1 MKKQILTLTAVLS
14 LTVTSLLT
22 PPSLEP
28 AAKAAEAKSVIRFKD
43 VSTSH
48 WANSAITW
56 AVKENIVA
64 GYPDETFKPSKSVT
78 RAEFIKMLVDALHI
92 PHSSGSTPWYQAY
105 VHEAIESKIHS
116 EADFKSY
123 KEPITRLEMIRLAA
137 RSLARSDQYDAYLK
151 AFDGLYNGD
160 IPFVDYREL
169 KKADVPYTG
178 LVVGSKIMNG
188 FPDASLGLKK
198 NATRAEAVAIIQNLV
213 TTQSSKHPSDFQ
225 YLQELKELAETGMNA
240 TAVSELEPLLN
251 LIEEQKVIEHYNFDA
266 KLKRVYVIPTEGD
279 TVSFYER
286 KFLWDRDEHPAY
298 FWVGQTGY
306 VTAVFDVT
314 YKKDGNE
321 LTFSNYSFLNPSSFF
336 TYSEPRNK
344 FGFVQVF
351 MSDIFEAK
359 KGDTIEF
366 VLYGEYSNEDWDIGV
381 QTNMA
386 YKNSGFTILKN
397 PNKGK

>member
-1 MKKQILTLTAVLS
+1 MKKIMITLTAVLS

-22 PPSLEP
+22 PSSLEP
-28 AAKAAEAKSVIRFKD
+28 AAKAAEAKSVTRFKD

-64 GYPDETFKPSKSVT
+64 GYPDATFRPSKSVT
-78 RAEFIKMLVDALHI
+78 RAEFIKMLVDALHL

-105 VHEAIESKIHS
+105 VHEAVESKIHS
-116 EADFKSY
+116 QADFKSY
-123 KEPITRLEMIRLAA
+123 NEPISRLEMIRLAA
-137 RSLARSDQYDAYLK
+137 RSLARSEKYEAYLK
-151 AFDGLYNGD
+151 AFEGLYNGD
-160 IPFVDYREL
+160 IPFVDYKEL

-198 NATRAEAVAIIQNLV
+198 NATRAEAVAIIQNLI

-225 YLQELKELAETGMNA
+225 YLQELRELAETGMNA

-266 KLKRVYVIPTEGD
+266 KLKRVYVIPIEGD

-286 KFLWDRDEHPAY
+286 KFLWDRDELEER
-298 FWVGQTGY
+298 FLKNRTGY
-306 VTAVFDVT
+306 ITAVLDVT
-314 YKKDGNE
+314 YKKDGSHTIFRNAMY
-321 LTFSNYSFLNPSSFF
+321 LSPSSLFR
-336 TYSEPRNK
+336 YQEARKN
-344 FGFVQVF
+344 FGYVQSY

-359 KGDTIEF
+359 KGETFEV
-366 VLYGEYSNEDWDIGV
+366 VLHGIYSKEYFGIDLI
-381 QTNMA
+381 TNTA
-386 YKNSGFTILKN
+386 YKNSGFPVLHN
-397 PNKGK
+397 PNKGM